1 MRKRF
6 MQITRIKVG
15 GATLNQTPLDWS
27 GNRARILQAIAQ
39 AQQEG
44 VTILCLPELCIS
56 GYGCEDA
63 FHSEGVSE
71 MAFQMLLEIIP
82 HTANIAVALGL
93 PIHTN
98 QVIYN
103 AIALVSDKQLHGLV
117 AKQFLPGQDLYYET
131 RWFKPWPSGKF
142 QTFRS
147 GELSVPF
154 GDLIFDLDGVR
165 VGFEICEDAWV
176 SNRPA
181 GRLAAQGVD
190 LILNASASHFAL
202 GQFAIRRQIV
212 EEGARA
218 TNTVY
223 IYSNLLGCEAGRI
236 IYDGTVLVASGNQGI
251 LAEGPRFS
259 FQEMILT
266 TAVLDLGLNR
276 LQRRKNI
283 NYQPAYS
290 NHENRVFCQF
300 PWETVVG
307 GATDQYT
314 DSGTIRSEVLS
325 PFEEFTHAVALGLW
339 DYLRKSRC
347 QGFVVSISGGA
358 DSATVAVLIYLM
370 ANLALKELG
379 WEAFKKRQ
387 AHLSW
392 LPEQGQWE
400 ISEIMPHLL
409 LTVYQASDHS
419 SETTQT
425 AARELCETLHAR
437 FFEFNISGVVQE
449 YTSWLEN
456 MLERPLSWEKD
467 DLALQNI
474 QARLRGPSVW
484 LLANTYDALL
494 LSTSNRSESA
504 VGYATM
510 DGDTCGGLSPIA
522 GIDKAFILRWLKWV
536 ETEKAVSIG
545 PLPVLKRITAQ
556 KPTAELRPQN
566 TKQSDEK
573 DLMPYLVLDAIERLA
588 IRDRK
593 MPLQVWQDLQRQG
606 KTSEKYT
613 PASLALFV
621 ERFFQLWSRN
631 QWKRE
636 RYAPSFH
643 LDDENLDPKTWCRFP
658 ILSGGFVEELKLLRA
673 AVKNEEIKSIREP
686 LLTTQMIRR
695 TLWI

>member
-1 MRKRF
+1 
-6 MQITRIKVG
+6 MQNSAIKVG
-15 GATLNQTPLDWS
+15 GAALNQTPLDWT
-27 GNRARILQAIAQ
+27 GNRDRILQAISEAQ
-39 AQQEG
+39 HQKVA
-44 VTILCLPELCIS
+44 VLCLPELCIS

-71 MAFQMLLEIIP
+71 MAFKMLQEIIP
-82 HTANIAVALGL
+82 HTTDIAVALGL
-93 PIHTN
+93 PVCAN
-98 QVIYN
+98 QVVYN
-103 AIALVSDKQLHGLV
+103 TIAWVVSKELHGLV

-131 RWFKPWPSGKF
+131 RWFKPWPHGIV
-142 QTFRS
+142 QTFKY
-147 GELSVPF
+147 GGLTLPL
-154 GDLIFDLDGVR
+154 GDLIFDLDGIR

-176 SNRPA
+176 ANRPA
-181 GRLAAQGVD
+181 TQLAAQGVD

-202 GQFAIRRQIV
+202 GQFAIRRKIV

-218 TNTVY
+218 TNTAYV
-223 IYSNLLGCEAGRI
+223 YSNLLGCEAGRI
-236 IYDGTVLVASGNQGI
+236 IYDGTVLIASGNQGI

-259 FQEMILT
+259 FQDFTLT
-266 TAVLDLGLNR
+266 SASLDLGLNR

-283 NYQPAYS
+283 NYQPTYNDHR
-290 NHENRVFCQF
+290 NHVFCKF
-300 PWETVVG
+300 PWHKFTVHSAISVS
-307 GATDQYT
+307 AEEPMNSQ
-314 DSGTIRSEVLS
+314 SQA
-325 PFEEFTHAVALGLW
+325 PFEEFSRAVALGLW
-339 DYLRKSRC
+339 DYLRKSRS

-379 WEAFKKRQ
+379 WEGFRKKQ

-392 LPEQGQWE
+392 LPNQGQWE
-400 ISEIMPHLL
+400 IAQVMPHLL
-409 LTVYQASDHS
+409 LAVYQASEHS
-419 SETTQT
+419 SETTHS
-425 AARELCETLHAR
+425 AAEELCESIHAR
-437 FFEFNISGVVQE
+437 FFEFNISGVVGE
-449 YTSWLEN
+449 YTTWLEQ
-456 MLERPLSWEKD
+456 MLNRPLNWEQD

-474 QARLRGPSVW
+474 QARVRGPSVW
-484 LLANTYDALL
+484 MLANTYGALL
-494 LSTSNRSESA
+494 LSTSNRSEAA

-536 ETEKAVSIG
+536 ENKGAVSIG
-545 PLPVLKRITAQ
+545 PLPVLKRITDQ

-566 TKQSDEK
+566 SKQSDED

-593 MPLQVWQDLQRQG
+593 MPLQVWQDLQHQF
-606 KTSEKYT
+606 KTTEKYN

-658 ILSGGFVEELKLLRA
+658 ILSGGFAEELRVLRE
-673 AVKNEEIKSIREP
+673 AVQEKTEKD
-686 LLTTQMIRR
+686 Q
-695 TLWI
+695 